1 MNGAGLLEESALS
14 ACIFSLGP
22 LKCSS
27 FEAAMLFMIRLHR
40 QSPLPCSVANSRH
53 SFYKLLLTILVELCV
68 LIPLLT
74 LSNEAAYAGWVLT
87 SGDDEAGLT
96 VYVDPD
102 SIRRKG
108 DLVKM
113 WQLYDYKTIQ
123 TVAGDSLLS
132 IKRYNE
138 FDCTEERRTRMR
150 AYTWFAGNMGT
161 GKVVYSTTDEQQWE
175 PVVPRSINHTLW
187 KVACGKK

>member
-1 MNGAGLLEESALS
+1 MP
-14 ACIFSLGP
+14 ITIHP
-22 LKCSS
+22 
-27 FEAAMLFMIRLHR
+27 HR
-40 QSPLPCSVANSRH
+40 HVPLPRSVANNQCS
-53 SFYKLLLTILVELCV
+53 SCKLPFAFFLGFWV
-68 LIPLLT
+68 LITLLT
-74 LSNEAAYAGWVLT
+74 LSSGAAYAGWVLT

-108 DLVKM
+108 NLVKM
-113 WQLYDYKTIQ
+113 WQLYDYKTVQ

-138 FDCTEERRTRMR
+138 FDCTEARTRMR

-175 PVVPRSINHTLW
+175 PVAPRSINHTLL